1 MYYSSLEADRD
12 QEFRLQMFDSDDLDA
27 DDLMGQVVFTPADV
41 LKGEEGSTAGE
52 MWWPIEEA
60 RGGVDPSTIDTWDDA
75 KNNNELIEALRK
87 RGLKTEYEGPKEAER
102 QELIRRLREFGLGEV
117 RLNAVFLL
125 EVNP

>member
-1 MYYSSLEADRD
+1 
-12 QEFRLQMFDSDDLDA
+12 MFDSDDLDA